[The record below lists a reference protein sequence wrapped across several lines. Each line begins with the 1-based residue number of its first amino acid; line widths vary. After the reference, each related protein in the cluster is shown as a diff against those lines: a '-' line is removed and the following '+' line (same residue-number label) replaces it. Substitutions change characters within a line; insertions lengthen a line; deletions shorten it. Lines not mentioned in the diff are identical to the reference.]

1 MEKAKINASQLF
13 VLVVLYEM
21 GSAILVGMGAG
32 AGQDAWIS
40 ILLGMTAGV
49 LLFFVYYCL
58 FLYYPDLPFTSYIQ
72 KITGKWIGRLIAILY
87 IVYFIYGASRILR
100 DFGELLTTT
109 IYTSTPLFVINT
121 LMILTI
127 VYAIHKGFEVIARV
141 GEIYFAVIY
150 ILAIGGFSLIL
161 FSGLIHFEN
170 ILPILENGWKPVI
183 KTFLRE
189 TFTFPFGEM
198 IVFTMVL
205 PFLNEPKKVKMACIG
220 GILLS
225 GINIAITAVINIAS
239 LGTDLFVRSNFPL
252 LTTIGKIQLAN
263 FIERLDVLFMLYLVI
278 GGFFK
283 IAIYYYAAVA
293 GAADIFNF
301 KNQRKLGF
309 PIGVLVLFSSVT
321 IASSY
326 AEHIRE
332 GLDVVTI
339 YLHWPFQIIIPC
351 MLLILAFFR
360 NRKKKSSPS

>member
-49 LLFFVYYCL
+49 LLFFVYYRL
-58 FLYYPDLPFTSYIQ
+58 FLYYPDLPLTSYIQ

-87 IVYFIYGASRILR
+87 IVYFIYDASRVLR

-127 VYAIHKGFEVIARV
+127 IYAIHKGFEVLARV
-141 GEIYFAVIY
+141 GEIYFAIIY

-225 GINIAITAVINIAS
+225 GINIAITAVINIAA

-283 IAIYYYAAVA
+283 IAIYYYVAVA

-321 IASSY
+321 IATSY
-326 AEHIRE
+326 AEHIKE
-332 GLDVVTI
+332 GLNVVTI

-351 MLLILAFFR
+351 ILLILAFFR